1 MQILKNNK
9 NIGGRILLVTLL
21 VFSVMTTSVHA
32 GKGVYDWAFVELD
45 YTRKE
50 KVQQL
55 KHFCDRIH
63 HLALQASKDKFLI
76 ACFDINRQYAVTK
89 DQGEVPSILSAKVDD
104 LRGSLNNYY
113 IANYL
118 AFYDLMFV
126 DMNGD
131 IFYTIRKESDLHS
144 NIFQGDLANSALAHR
159 LKEKPRKEAFVD
171 FFYWGPSSEPAAF
184 FIEPVRKDGV
194 LTGWMILQI
203 AVNKINTL
211 IAWTENLGQ
220 TGETFL
226 VNREGYMLTESNFEG
241 ASTILKKRLDDR
253 NIQAKFADGQ
263 GHRTVTDYRRCV
275 AFTSFEVVNFLE
287 THWLVVAKVDRDEII
302 TNHYVRH
309 HRYYADRL
317 MTHLEEGLPVPLKD
331 PEPLPSL
338 ETKRVDMDEFL
349 KAEKGGRLH
358 TFGVST
364 CTGILASYPGKFA
377 YMAHI
382 SPRDRIYG
390 AHGTNLLG
398 QMVKKIKSFD
408 TYRTERRKV
417 VFILAATH
425 LDSLLTAVDKLVE
438 EGFLLS
444 QIFMMYDPRAT
455 SLAISYDHPDDRL
468 RVKWRFEESVEENR
482 VHCMEDARNIGDI
495 IRLVMEREEEA
506 VREKERSDRIL

>member
-1 MQILKNNK
+1 
-9 NIGGRILLVTLL
+9 
-21 VFSVMTTSVHA
+21 
-32 GKGVYDWAFVELD
+32 
-45 YTRKE
+45 
-50 KVQQL
+50 
-55 KHFCDRIH
+55 
-63 HLALQASKDKFLI
+63 
-76 ACFDINRQYAVTK
+76 
-89 DQGEVPSILSAKVDD
+89 
-104 LRGSLNNYY
+104 
-113 IANYL
+113 
-118 AFYDLMFV
+118 
-126 DMNGD
+126 
-131 IFYTIRKESDLHS
+131 
-144 NIFQGDLANSALAHR
+144 
-159 LKEKPRKEAFVD
+159 
-171 FFYWGPSSEPAAF
+171 
-184 FIEPVRKDGV
+184 
-194 LTGWMILQI
+194 MILQI

-226 VNREGYMLTESNFEG
+226 VNRDGYMLTESNFEG

-253 NIQAKFADGQ
+253 NIQAKFSDGQ

-317 MTHLEEGLPVPLKD
+317 MTLLDEGLPVLLTN

-338 ETKRVDMDEFL
+338 ETKRVDMDEFV
-349 KAEKGGRLH
+349 KAEKVERLH

-364 CTGILASYPGKFA
+364 CTGILAAYPGKFA

-382 SPRDRIYG
+382 SPRDKIYG

-408 TYRTERRKV
+408 TYRAERRKI

-425 LDSLLTAVDKLVE
+425 LDSLLAAVDKLVE

-455 SLAISYDHPDDRL
+455 SLGISYDYPDDHL
-468 RVKWRFEESVEENR
+468 RVTWRFEESSKENR
-482 VHCMEDARNIGDI
+482 VHSMEHARNIGDI
-495 IRLVMEREEEA
+495 IRFVMEREEEA
-506 VREKERSDRIL
+506 ARGEDGSDRIL